1 MTRSYFLF
9 VLLFW
14 QPLIA
19 QNIAKDSLLTVLSK
33 AKEDSNKV
41 LLLISIGQEAL
52 YNNPE
57 EAKIY
62 YSQAKALSEK
72 LGYQMGLIK
81 YYGRYSEALNWQG
94 RYDSSL
100 LTKLQALSV
109 AEAYGNKERIAMAMH
124 NIAGSY
130 SFLEDYE
137 KALEWQLKALPII
150 ESGGDSS
157 KMSII
162 YDAMGITYRNVKLVD
177 KSIEYHQKALAI
189 CEKINDPIG
198 AAIALSNLGGAYTTQ
213 KKYPQALE
221 AFKKSVAISSELNA
235 SSIQKSATNNIADL
249 FFEQGIYD
257 SIRPYAEDGLRLA
270 RETDDSSAM
279 SISLYTLAVHY
290 FFKKDFT
297 KTESFANEGFG
308 ISKRNSYLNTYH
320 LHANILS
327 ELALVKGD
335 FKMYGYFDRLSDS
348 LNQAFANETI
358 RKNVQLLDKRYETE
372 KKEQKLKLQ
381 KAEIKQKNILNY
393 VLGICAITILIIFVL
408 AFRNYSHKRKLQQQR
423 ISELEKEKLLLAT
436 QSLLKG
442 QEEERGRLA
451 KDLHDGLGGMLSGV
465 KLQLGS
471 MKGNL
476 IMSEELT
483 RSFNSA
489 LNKLDET
496 INEMRRVAHNMMPE
510 ALLKLGLPQAL
521 RDYCQSLAESQQFT
535 INCEFHSLEERMP
548 PTTEIIVYRVVQE
561 LVNNAVKH
569 SGATAILAQ
578 VIRQANNLSIT
589 IEDNGRGFSNTEEA
603 LNKGSGLLSIKSR
616 VDYLKGQM
624 DIKSSPGK
632 GSSIHIDCLI
642 EQDAKD

>member
-1 MTRSYFLF
+1 MTRSYFLLT
-9 VLLFW
+9 LLFW
-14 QPLIA
+14 QPLTA
-19 QNIAKDSLLTVLSK
+19 QNTTKDSLLTILSK

-52 YNNPE
+52 YNNPD

-62 YSQAKALSEK
+62 YSQAKVLSEK
-72 LGYQMGLIK
+72 LRYQMGLIK

-100 LTKLQALSV
+100 MMNLQALSV

-213 KKYPQALE
+213 QKYTLALE
-221 AFKKSVAISSELNA
+221 AFKKSVAISKDLNA
-235 SSIQKSATNNIADL
+235 PSIQKSASNNIADL
-249 FFEQGIYD
+249 YFKQGIYD
-257 SIRPYAEDGLRLA
+257 SIRPYSEEGLRLA
-270 RETDDSSAM
+270 KETDDSSAM
-279 SISLYTLAVHY
+279 SLSLYTLAIHY
-290 FFKKDFT
+290 FFKKDFA
-297 KTESFANEGFG
+297 KSESFAQEGYG
-308 ISKRNSYLNTYH
+308 ISQRNNYLNTHH
-320 LHANILS
+320 LHSNIRS
-327 ELALVKGD
+327 ELALVRGD
-335 FKMYGYFDRLSDS
+335 LKMYGYFDHLSDS
-348 LNQAFANETI
+348 LNEAFSNETI

-372 KKEQKLKLQ
+372 KKEQQLRLQ
-381 KAEIKQKNILNY
+381 ESQIKQKNTLNY
-393 VLGICAITILIIFVL
+393 VFGFSALALLIISVL
-408 AFRNYSHKRKLQQQR
+408 AYRNYSHKRKLQEQK

-436 QSLLKG
+436 QSILKG
-442 QEEERGRLA
+442 QEEERSRLA

-476 IMSEELT
+476 IMSEELN

-510 ALLKLGLPQAL
+510 ALLRLGLPQAL
-521 RDYCQSLAESQQFT
+521 QDYCHSLAESQQFT

-548 PTTEIIVYRVVQE
+548 STTEIVVYRIVQE

-569 SGATAILAQ
+569 SGATTILAQ
-578 VIRQANNLSIT
+578 VIRQSNNLSIT
-589 IEDNGRGFSNTEEA
+589 VEDNGKGFPNIEEA
-603 LNKGSGLLSIKSR
+603 LTKGSGLLSIKSR

-624 DIKSSPGK
+624 DIQSAPGK

-642 EQDAKD
+642 EPDAKN